1 MPNSAE
7 YVLILRLSLE
17 SSVTVDVGG
26 RISVKVTEEVKFWR
40 GARAIKRKPTDCLV
54 SDCLVSAFA
63 RKTLPMSDEL
73 AMLVEVAPAGVAVAL
88 RRVCKESEK
97 FLTAPFRDIPFS
109 RLTG

>member
-26 RISVKVTEEVKFWR
+26 RISIKVTEEVKFWR
-40 GARAIKRKPTDCLV
+40 GARAIKRKPTY
-54 SDCLVSAFA
+54 CLVSAFA

-109 RLTG
+109 GLTG